1 MGIFKHIKCTEY
13 EMGNIIVFRAVL
25 SFFSFILS
33 YILWNGV
40 FEQEHSATTTRFF
53 LGVHKKNKKWY
64 LPWCPN
70 FLATGKNKSCNKRL
84 EVFHKV
90 GLQVEGCSS
99 MHIDYWKWKYLL
111 CLARYIFIALSKFWN
126 FIHNDRNC
134 PILDKYDNKIIRFR
148 LYYFHFLPK
157 RRALSPRLPIYFKY
171 NNHIHSKNLGLED
184 WKKIDMMV
192 S

>member
-1 MGIFKHIKCTEY
+1 MVYLNKNTLPQLQDFFWGCTRRIKNAV
-13 EMGNIIVFRAVL
+13 GQVFAMM
-25 SFFSFILS
+25 SK
-33 YILWNGV
+33 
-40 FEQEHSATTTRFF
+40 F
-53 LGVHKKNKKWY
+53 LGY
-64 LPWCPN
+64 R
-70 FLATGKNKSCNKRL
+70 KNKSCNKRL

-111 CLARYIFIALSKFWN
+111 CLACYIFIALSKFWN
-126 FIHNDRNC
+126 FIPNDRNC

-148 LYYFHFLPK
+148 LYYFHLLPK
-157 RRALSPRLPIYFKY
+157 RGALSPRLPIYFKY